1 MNTKTLSFFFV
12 GLLVGVV
19 AASAGFSWMLRSST
33 TRKNSVQVLKLA
45 HTLDPKH
52 PVHLAME
59 FMAQRLREKS
69 GGTVEIQIFPNSQ
82 LGSETECIELLQQG
96 ALAITKTSAA
106 PLEGFV
112 PELALFGVP
121 YIFRNEEHYWK
132 LIHSDLGKQLL
143 AAGETK
149 GIRGLCYYDAG
160 ARSFY
165 TVNRPILKP
174 SDLGGLKIRVQQSK
188 TAMDMVQALGGSP
201 TPVPFGELYT
211 ALQSSMVD
219 GAENNAPSF
228 YTNRHYEVCKHYSL
242 DEHTRVPD
250 LLLVSTKVWSEL
262 SPQVQLWL
270 QQSADESSEYQR
282 KLWQKETARLLE
294 LIQQEGV
301 QIHRPDQ
308 ALFAEQVKSM
318 HDSLT
323 GTRVG
328 DLMKQLSELK

>member
-1 MNTKTLSFFFV
+1 MNSKTLSFFIV
-12 GLLVGVV
+12 GLLVGIF
-19 AASAGFSWMLRSST
+19 AASAVFSWMSGRSST
-33 TRKNSVQVLKLA
+33 GKTAQILKLA

-52 PVHLAME
+52 PVHQAME
-59 FMAQRLREKS
+59 FMAQRLRQKS
-69 GGTVEIQIFPNSQ
+69 GGSVEIQIFPNSQ
-82 LGSETECIELLQQG
+82 LGSETECIGLLQQG

-112 PELALFGVP
+112 PELAVFGVP
-121 YIFRNEEHYWK
+121 YVFRDEDHFWK

-143 AAGETK
+143 AAGEAK

-174 SDLGGLKIRVQQSK
+174 SDLNGLKIRVQQSK

-228 YTNRHYEVCKHYSL
+228 YSSRHYEVCKHFSL

-250 LLLVSTKVWSEL
+250 VLLVSTKVWNEL
-262 SPQVQLWL
+262 SPQIQLWL
-270 QQSADESSEYQR
+270 QQAADESAEFQR
-282 KLWQKETARLLE
+282 ELWQQETARLLE
-294 LIQQEGV
+294 LIKQEGV
-301 QIHRPDQ
+301 EIHRPNQ
-308 ALFAEQVKSM
+308 VEFVEQVKNM
-318 HDSLT
+318 HDSLI

-328 DLMKQLSELK
+328 ELIKQLSEM

>member
-1 MNTKTLSFFFV
+1 MNSKTLSFFFV

-19 AASAGFSWMLRSST
+19 AASAAYSWMLKSST
-33 TRKNSVQVLKLA
+33 SSSKTAQVLKLA

-52 PVHLAME
+52 PVHQAME
-59 FMAQRLREKS
+59 FMAERLREKS
-69 GGTVEIQIFPNSQ
+69 AGSVELQIFPNSQ
-82 LGSETECIELLQQG
+82 LGSETECIELVQQG

-121 YIFRNEEHYWK
+121 YVFRNEEHYWK
-132 LIHSDLGKQLL
+132 LIYSDLGKQLL
-143 AAGETK
+143 AAGEAK

-174 SDLGGLKIRVQQSK
+174 SDLSGLKIRVQQSK

-228 YTNRHYEVCKHYSL
+228 YSNRHYEVCKHYSL

-250 LLLVSTKVWSEL
+250 LLLVSTKVWNEL
-262 SPQVQLWL
+262 SPQVQIWL
-270 QQSADESSEYQR
+270 QEAADESSEFQR
-282 KLWQKETARLLE
+282 KLWQQETARLFE
-294 LIQQEGV
+294 LIRKEGV
-301 QIHRPDQ
+301 EIHYPDQ

-318 HDSLT
+318 HESLS
-323 GTRVG
+323 GTRIG
-328 DLMKQLSELK
+328 ELMKQLSEM

>member
-1 MNTKTLSFFFV
+1 MNSKTLSFFFV
-12 GLLVGVV
+12 GILVGIV
-19 AASAGFSWMLRSST
+19 AASAAYSWMLRSST
-33 TRKNSVQVLKLA
+33 TTSTTVQILKLA

-52 PVHLAME
+52 PVHQAME
-59 FMAQRLREKS
+59 FMAERLREKS
-69 GGTVEIQIFPNSQ
+69 GGTVELQIFPNSQ
-82 LGSETECIELLQQG
+82 LGSETECIELVQQG

-121 YIFRNEEHYWK
+121 YVFRNEEHYWK

-143 AAGETK
+143 AAGEAK

-165 TVNRPILKP
+165 TVDRPILKP
-174 SDLGGLKIRVQQSK
+174 SDLSGLKIRVQQSK
-188 TAMDMVQALGGSP
+188 TAMDMVQSLGGSP

-219 GAENNAPSF
+219 GAENNTPSF
-228 YTNRHYEVCKHYSL
+228 YSNRHYEVCKHYSL

-250 LLLVSTKVWSEL
+250 LLLVSTKVWNEL
-262 SPQVQLWL
+262 SPQVQIWL
-270 QQSADESSEYQR
+270 QQAADESSEYQR
-282 KLWQKETARLLE
+282 KLWQEETARLLE
-294 LIQQEGV
+294 LIRKEGV
-301 QIHRPDQ
+301 EIHYPDQ
-308 ALFAEQVKSM
+308 SQFAEQVKSM
-318 HDSLT
+318 HESFS

-328 DLMKQLSELK
+328 DLMKQLSEM

>member
-1 MNTKTLSFFFV
+1 MNR
-12 GLLVGVV
+12 
-19 AASAGFSWMLRSST
+19 RSST
-33 TRKNSVQVLKLA
+33 GKTAQVLKLA

-52 PVHLAME
+52 PVHQAME

-69 GGTVEIQIFPNSQ
+69 AGSVEIQIFPNSQ

-112 PELALFGVP
+112 PELAVFGVP
-121 YIFRNEEHYWK
+121 YVFRDEDHFWK

-143 AAGETK
+143 AAGESK
-149 GIRGLCYYDAG
+149 GLRGLCYYDAG

-174 SDLGGLKIRVQQSK
+174 SDLNGLKIRVQQSK

-228 YTNRHYEVCKHYSL
+228 YSNRHFEVCKHFSL

-250 LLLVSTKVWSEL
+250 VLLVSTKVWNEL
-262 SPQVQLWL
+262 SPQIQLWL
-270 QQSADESSEYQR
+270 QQAADESAEFQR
-282 KLWQKETARLLE
+282 ELWQQETTRLLE
-294 LIQQEGV
+294 LIKQEGV
-301 QIHRPDQ
+301 EIHHPDQ
-308 ALFAEQVKSM
+308 IEFAEQVKSM
-318 HDSLT
+318 HDSLI

-328 DLMKQLSELK
+328 DLLKQLSEM

>member
-1 MNTKTLSFFFV
+1 
-12 GLLVGVV
+12 
-19 AASAGFSWMLRSST
+19 MLRSSK
-33 TRKNSVQVLKLA
+33 TRDNSVQVLKLA

-59 FMAQRLREKS
+59 FMGQKIREKS
-69 GGTVEIQIFPNSQ
+69 GGTVAIQIFPNGQ
-82 LGSETECIELLQQG
+82 LGSEQECIELVQQG

-132 LIHSDLGKQLL
+132 LIQSDLGKQLL
-143 AAGETK
+143 SAGEAK

-250 LLLVSTKVWSEL
+250 LLLVSTKVWNEL

-282 KLWQKETARLLE
+282 KLWQQETARLLE

-308 ALFAEQVKSM
+308 AQFAEQVKGM
-318 HDSLT
+318 HDSLL

-328 DLMKQLSELK
+328 ELMKQLSEL

>member
-1 MNTKTLSFFFV
+1 MNSKAFSYFFV

-19 AASAGFSWMLRSST
+19 VASAGFSWVLRSAT
-33 TRKNSVQVLKLA
+33 TGRQAATQILKLA

-52 PVHLAME
+52 PVHQAME
-59 FMAQRLREKS
+59 FMAQRMREKS
-69 GGTVEIQIFPNSQ
+69 SGTIEIQIFPNSQ
-82 LGSETECIELLQQG
+82 LGSEAECIELLQQG

-106 PLEGFV
+106 PLEGFI

-121 YIFRNEEHYWK
+121 YIFRDEAHYWR
-132 LIHSDLGKQLL
+132 LIHSDLGRQLL
-143 AAGETK
+143 AAGESK

-174 SDLGGLKIRVQQSK
+174 ADLQGLKIRVQQSK

-219 GAENNAPSF
+219 GAENNSPSF
-228 YTNRHYEVCKHYSL
+228 YSSRHYEVCKHYSL

-250 LLLVSTKVWSEL
+250 LLLISTKVWNEL

-270 QQSADESSEYQR
+270 QQSADESAEFQR
-282 KLWQKETARLLE
+282 ELWQQETSRLLE
-294 LIQQEGV
+294 LIKQEGV
-301 QIHRPDQ
+301 EIHRPDL
-308 ALFAEQVKSM
+308 APFADQVKSM
-318 HDSLT
+318 HESLI
-323 GTRVG
+323 GTPVGELIKRVG
-328 DLMKQLSELK
+328 EM

>member
-1 MNTKTLSFFFV
+1 MNSKTLSFFFV
-12 GLLVGVV
+12 GLLVGIV
-19 AASAGFSWMLRSST
+19 AASAGFSWMLRSSK
-33 TRKNSVQVLKLA
+33 TRDNSVQVLKLA

-59 FMAQRLREKS
+59 FMGQKIREKS
-69 GGTVEIQIFPNSQ
+69 GGTVEIQIFPNGQ
-82 LGSETECIELLQQG
+82 LGSEQECIELVQQG

-143 AAGETK
+143 SAGEAK

-165 TVNRPILKP
+165 TVKRPILKP
-174 SDLGGLKIRVQQSK
+174 SDLSGMKIRVQQSK

-250 LLLVSTKVWSEL
+250 LLLVSTKVWNEL

-282 KLWQKETARLLE
+282 KLWQQETDRLLE

-308 ALFAEQVKSM
+308 VQFAEQVKGM

-328 DLMKQLSELK
+328 ELMKQLSEL